1 MYPQQYATKATFHI
15 RSGFC
20 YHSQNRPSFAEA
32 IVSTKFT
39 SYATL
44 FGMTLFLLCLSF
56 RGEMARLRILKSRD
70 FPQDLLLLW
79 AGSGNDPSRI
89 LKVDKGDASL

>member
-1 MYPQQYATKATFHI
+1 
-15 RSGFC
+15 
-20 YHSQNRPSFAEA
+20 
-32 IVSTKFT
+32 
-39 SYATL
+39 
-44 FGMTLFLLCLSF
+44 
-56 RGEMARLRILKSRD
+56 MARLRILKSRD